1 MLIVSYVIIIFIF
14 IIKQL
19 LLPNLTNRSTLIRLS
34 FPTLDA
40 NKCEYYPL
48 HAGHI
53 ASRL

>member
-1 MLIVSYVIIIFIF
+1 MIILKNPLHTPTVMAFLF
-14 IIKQL
+14 
-19 LLPNLTNRSTLIRLS
+19 PNRSTLIRLS

-40 NKCEYYPL
+40 NNSEYYPL